1 MMGLRTFIQDVKE
14 VVMANIEAQGLRL
27 VKNYVVEGV
36 TIHHDNVGMKASGL
50 LIAACTKGENGP
62 MIYVDDLFFE
72 LSKNAQKFV
81 VQHELG
87 HARLHQNK
95 RFLKLRNTVELS
107 TRWIRSSFYYVSK
120 AEQEADMYAMVKVGD
135 QEAKAALREIFFVLT
150 TMKGIYNREV
160 LLRYFMIPSID
171 EEFKNGRILSANER
185 WAYAVEQVKDF
196 EKQVDKERK
205 SLRK

>member
-1 MMGLRTFIQDVKE
+1 MGLRTFIQDVKE

-62 MIYVDDLFFE
+62 MIYVDDLFFQ

-171 EEFKNGRILSANER
+171 EEFKNGRILSTNER

>member
-1 MMGLRTFIQDVKE
+1 MGLRTFIQDVKE